1 MICRLTGTA
10 PPHSL
15 PTDRDMDPI
24 DISHLWKEY
33 PVPCMEICWM
43 LLDITELVTHGYDR
57 GAGDEQLFL
66 YLDPDSIHF
75 QSDNLRRVKQNK
87 DPKRRRVEPP
97 GQLDPSIDAILAD
110 VFPILEGDTG
120 REWLALVSPTYKWQ
134 AHYINATPDSL
145 LQRLYYDRPI
155 ADIIGGTYGDRLA
168 IKFDVTK
175 RLEAFSGSADAI
187 GGPVLLGGL
196 DSDLVLRTGMGVA
209 FKISASAMSEAAS
222 RLSALAVLH
231 GLIIAISDAS
241 VISVRVV
248 LVHRNLPAFMNWR
261 QLGAVQALQT
271 RLVLQ
276 ITPGDVIAVH
286 RIMPHALYQHCGHLP
301 SSRSTPGSVDLV
313 VVGDL
318 NFQTPLHDPDSPVG
332 ALSIL
337 CAMHGIGD
345 FPVKMEL
352 ARVSPFPAR
361 EALSVIS
368 RNYKL
373 HGFYGPGSCAW
384 LHHIATALYGWALDK
399 TNATKLTTADNTLHL
414 RIPGPVFATML
425 HDLVPWGPT
434 IGMRRA
440 VTLCD
445 GLLMVTLPDFES
457 AAGLLGRNNGL
468 FDFTTHGRGFVELYA
483 PIAFKWEMYDT
494 GRSQDESR
502 SPDGFVAITF
512 AFYEQRNVHN
522 DFVITDTRE
531 HRNSPA
537 QLLKPPS
544 QCSRS

>member
-1 MICRLTGTA
+1 MVPEPSRPGDQTVAGCSVSGATDHMGRDLHLQNQAPTAAGSVRGKYFQTEKWPQLPVGMWSMICRLTGTA

-155 ADIIGGTYGDRLA
+155 ADVIGGTYGDRLA

-209 FKISASAMSEAAS
+209 FKISEHQPCLRQRHACQ
-222 RLSALAVLH
+222 RLLSCT
-231 GLIIAISDAS
+231 GL
-241 VISVRVV
+241 
-248 LVHRNLPAFMNWR
+248 
-261 QLGAVQALQT
+261 
-271 RLVLQ
+271 
-276 ITPGDVIAVH
+276 
-286 RIMPHALYQHCGHLP
+286 
-301 SSRSTPGSVDLV
+301 
-313 VVGDL
+313 
-318 NFQTPLHDPDSPVG
+318 
-332 ALSIL
+332 
-337 CAMHGIGD
+337 
-345 FPVKMEL
+345 
-352 ARVSPFPAR
+352 
-361 EALSVIS
+361 
-368 RNYKL
+368 
-373 HGFYGPGSCAW
+373 
-384 LHHIATALYGWALDK
+384 
-399 TNATKLTTADNTLHL
+399 
-414 RIPGPVFATML
+414 
-425 HDLVPWGPT
+425 
-434 IGMRRA
+434 
-440 VTLCD
+440 
-445 GLLMVTLPDFES
+445 
-457 AAGLLGRNNGL
+457 
-468 FDFTTHGRGFVELYA
+468 
-483 PIAFKWEMYDT
+483 
-494 GRSQDESR
+494 
-502 SPDGFVAITF
+502 
-512 AFYEQRNVHN
+512 
-522 DFVITDTRE
+522 
-531 HRNSPA
+531 
-537 QLLKPPS
+537 
-544 QCSRS
+544 

>member
-248 LVHRNLPAFMNWR
+248 LVHRNLAR
-261 QLGAVQALQT
+261 LAASGRGRGDRIVT
-271 RLVLQ
+271 RR
-276 ITPGDVIAVH
+276 PRHEKRCPYGS
-286 RIMPHALYQHCGHLP
+286 CGP
-301 SSRSTPGSVDLV
+301 KADAASR
-313 VVGDL
+313 
-318 NFQTPLHDPDSPVG
+318 
-332 ALSIL
+332 A
-337 CAMHGIGD
+337 
-345 FPVKMEL
+345 
-352 ARVSPFPAR
+352 AR
-361 EALSVIS
+361 EPPPA
-368 RNYKL
+368 KC
-373 HGFYGPGSCAW
+373 CAQPSARW
-384 LHHIATALYGWALDK
+384 H
-399 TNATKLTTADNTLHL
+399 
-414 RIPGPVFATML
+414 R
-425 HDLVPWGPT
+425 
-434 IGMRRA
+434 GM
-440 VTLCD
+440 
-445 GLLMVTLPDFES
+445 
-457 AAGLLGRNNGL
+457 NGA
-468 FDFTTHGRGFVELYA
+468 FTV
-483 PIAFKWEMYDT
+483 
-494 GRSQDESR
+494 
-502 SPDGFVAITF
+502 
-512 AFYEQRNVHN
+512 
-522 DFVITDTRE
+522 
-531 HRNSPA
+531 
-537 QLLKPPS
+537 
-544 QCSRS
+544 